1 MGSIDLV
8 RELRTGEPDPKKA
21 AKTMK
26 FLGWGCLLGGLWNFI
41 LPQVAPFKEADFHLP
56 TYFPYFAL
64 IVFSIIG
71 ALFLLSA
78 RGIQEMESWG
88 KKAGQAAV
96 TLLFAGSFLFSAL
109 VMPDVARFPHSDGS
123 FQIFFCVFFVIVM
136 AQFGLPAYF
145 GYRYL
150 GRLPTKDDPYS
161 TVHYNPSEITRTLS
175 QRMVEG
181 TATLHGVTSYKDS
194 PFPFGIM
201 GTFPLLIAVPLLV
214 MFTGQKYLGPES
226 IALMFPVVFI
236 FIFLGPAIFNYLSSP
251 FQENR
256 KLVTAFTGGGSIFL
270 FSGSWPFFRLM
281 VYNDALEVR
290 VMFHRYLIPYEKMD
304 DIPNKIGFFSTGIL
318 IKSDLPDVP
327 SSIRF
332 SGFGMKKMS
341 EARNSYLAASQAST
355 SR

>member
-1 MGSIDLV
+1 
-8 RELRTGEPDPKKA
+8 
-21 AKTMK
+21 
-26 FLGWGCLLGGLWNFI
+26 
-41 LPQVAPFKEADFHLP
+41 
-56 TYFPYFAL
+56 
-64 IVFSIIG
+64 
-71 ALFLLSA
+71 
-78 RGIQEMESWG
+78 
-88 KKAGQAAV
+88 
-96 TLLFAGSFLFSAL
+96 
-109 VMPDVARFPHSDGS
+109 MPDVARFPHSDGS